1 MEPELSMP
9 GQKYGH
15 MFPRPSSPASAMQEW
30 EKANS
35 SHTAIPFEREYA
47 VRGEPGASVFKQ
59 NIGSFTLQN
68 GAAVHIQSFGMFN
81 MTLWDDVMTQFMPLT
96 PRDII
101 LVGGCR
107 LSFHYLV
114 KSHVSNCTVVLWK
127 IL

>member
-1 MEPELSMP
+1 MEPECNMP
-9 GQKYGH
+9 RQNHGH
-15 MFPRPSSPASAMQEW
+15 IFPRPSSSASAMQDW

-35 SHTAIPFEREYA
+35 SHTAIPFEREYM
-47 VRGEPGASVFKQ
+47 VRGEPGVSVFKQ
-59 NIGSFTLQN
+59 NIGSFTLGN

-81 MTLWDDVMTQFMPLT
+81 MTLWDDVMAQFMPLT

-114 KSHVSNCTVVLWK
+114 QTHMTHFAIGL
-127 IL
+127 